1 MVLVLI
7 RRCRVEKIIV
17 LVTQLV
23 LLLDLIMPKKDGLY
37 VLEEMKKR
45 NIVDDKTI
53 IVANHFSHN
62 GKANYDKMVEVASK
76 ENVIVG

>member
-1 MVLVLI
+1 VNF
-7 RRCRVEKIIV
+7 VEPYSHFV
-17 LVTQLV
+17 A
-23 LLLDLIMPKKDGLY
+23 
-37 VLEEMKKR
+37 R

-76 ENVIVG
+76 ENVIVAYDGMEIEF